1 MASAGTFDIRKWT
14 TFLRGE
20 REGGDR
26 FNDSHP
32 RLMLE
37 WWLTLMMGFPD
48 QKIQYLHV
56 TPARIF
62 FKKKERL
69 VK

>member
-32 RLMLE
+32 RLMPRVVADFDDRVPRSE
-37 WWLTLMMGFPD
+37 NTVPSCNSCQD
-48 QKIQYLHV
+48 S
-56 TPARIF
+56 
-62 FKKKERL
+62 
-69 VK
+69 